1 MLNKKSILITG
12 GTGSFGRAFIKEI
25 LKSFPKIRRLVIFS
39 RDELKQF
46 EMSKEFP
53 EKKYPMIRY
62 FIGDIRDRFRLQRA
76 FQDIDIV
83 IHAAALKQVPT
94 AEYNPMEV
102 IKTNINGSNNV
113 ISAAIENNIQN
124 VLALSTDKASNPIN
138 LYGSTKLASDKLFI
152 AGNGYSGF
160 NRTKFSIVRYGNV
173 MGSRGSIIPFL
184 LSQKENSNYFTITDA
199 KMTRFM
205 TNLDS
210 AVKLV
215 WKVFEDMEGGEIY
228 VEKNPSVKIIDIAKA
243 IDPKKKIKFIGI
255 RPGEKIHEIMISS
268 DDSRYT
274 YSYKDYFKILPSIND
289 WNYDKSRIKKGKKV
303 KLGFEYISN
312 NNASWISHKD
322 INKWIKSNSS
332 DF

>member
-1 MLNKKSILITG
+1 MKSKQNILITG
-12 GTGSFGRAFIKEI
+12 GTGSFGKKFLDMT
-25 LKSFPKIRRLVIFS
+25 LKKYNPKKIVVFS
-39 RDELKQF
+39 RDEMKQW
-46 EMSKEFP
+46 ELS
-53 EKKYPMIRY
+53 KKYKNESRIRF
-62 FIGDIRDRFRLQRA
+62 FIGDVRDKERLNRA
-76 FQDIDIV
+76 LDGIDYV
-83 IHAAALKQVPT
+83 VHAAALKIVPT
-94 AEYNPMEV
+94 AEYDPFETV
-102 IKTNINGSNNV
+102 KTNIVG
-113 ISAAIENNIQN
+113 AMNIIDN
-124 VLALSTDKASNPIN
+124 CINRKIKKVVALSTDKAVNPVN